1 MPAITSGLV
10 LVSGANG
17 FLGVWLVD
25 TLLRKGYSVRGVVRS
40 ADKGEHLTKLFASY
54 GSKFELAIVKDITA
68 VRFCVLISHTHS

>member
-17 FLGVWLVD
+17 YLGVWLVD

-40 ADKGEHLTKLFASY
+40 ADKGEHLSKLFASY
-54 GSKFELAIVKDITA
+54 GSKFELCIVKDITA
-68 VRFCVLISHTHS
+68 VRSLVPIVVAHR